1 MLPVTSI
8 AKVVK
13 AHQTQVIPGAASRK
27 REREKKRERER
38 EGERETERER
48 QRETERDN
56 DCVYVQLFKQKI
68 RFL

>member
-27 REREKKRERER
+27 REREKERERER
-38 EGERETERER
+38 EGERDIERDR
-48 QRETERDN
+48 ERDN